1 MQSLAQVRTR
11 GALGGDR
18 GAAIAGITP
27 TEASLEVN
35 VLTGAVPLLAPL
47 EGQVVGE
54 QGQQHELLAVP
65 PSPPC
70 VAAREHSRQ
79 RLVGVGHFR
88 PGHGK
93 AIVRPGR
100 PRISSAVTVVTS
112 CYTVVMRCS
121 GTGGRSGPRARV
133 ARPRSRPGPAANR
146 HDCRGQKQG
155 GRSRGSARV
164 RAVRSA
170 RAGVPFSSGG
180 VPREGRS
187 GLGSQASSRSRP

>member
-1 MQSLAQVRTR
+1 M
-11 GALGGDR
+11 
-18 GAAIAGITP
+18 GITP
-27 TEASLEVN
+27 TEASLEVH
-35 VLTGAVPLLAPL
+35 VLIGAVPLLAPL

-93 AIVRPGR
+93 AIVRLGR
-100 PRISSAVTVVTS
+100 PWISSAVTVVTS

-121 GTGGRSGPRARV
+121 GTGGRSGPRACV
-133 ARPRSRPGPAANR
+133 ARPHSRPGQAANR
-146 HDCRGQKQG
+146 HNCHGQKQG
-155 GRSRGSARV
+155 GRSRTALASALFVQRV
-164 RAVRSA
+164 RAFPSRVGAFPERDGRGLAHRPAAGRA
-170 RAGVPFSSGG
+170 RDV
-180 VPREGRS
+180 GR
-187 GLGSQASSRSRP
+187 Q